1 MIPRPEFGIDR
12 PASGFGAATLEFHDM
27 SDPGFQPLKGK
38 AATQERILEAAMQ
51 LFLDTGFEKTTMTQ
65 VAETAGVSRATVF
78 WHFSDKKSLFREAFS
93 RLLDPFRRSLER
105 DLGDIP
111 PAKRLREQIAIY
123 RDFVTARQ
131 RSIDAFVRWA
141 IDGHELGEMVITT
154 LLDLHQRVTG
164 AIIQTVS
171 ELVPPEVE
179 PEPLAVGLITL
190 LDGNVLLSMFDTSVE
205 RAAVRDRA
213 VDAFVELLPTRDD
226 VLK

>member
-1 MIPRPEFGIDR
+1 MTENSVP
-12 PASGFGAATLEFHDM
+12 LE
-27 SDPGFQPLKGK
+27 GK
-38 AATQERILEAAMQ
+38 AATQDRILRAAGE
-51 LFLDTGFEKTTMTQ
+51 LFVGQGYEGTTIAE
-65 VAETAGVSRATVF
+65 VAERAGVSRATVF
-78 WHFSDKKSLFREAFS
+78 WHFSDKKSLFREAFN

-105 DLGDIP
+105 DLDDVP
-111 PAKRLREQIAIY
+111 PAKRLREQIAVY

-171 ELVPPEVE
+171 ELVPKDVE

-190 LDGNVLLSMFDTSVE
+190 LDGNVLLSMFDPSKE
-205 RAAVRDRA
+205 RGEIRHRAA
-213 VDAFVELLPTRDD
+213 DAFIELIPKRSDLAY
-226 VLK
+226 